1 MPIEPVAFLIR
12 MAIRLAPLG
21 RTSMARNLFSHFQ
34 KALRA
39 RGTTAMLT
47 LRMVDG
53 AETAAM
59 VYDKLP
65 IADFLR
71 RVAENEVVGMMVV
84 DGDDRR
90 YFFRLWKVD
99 PSSPEGGA

>member
-1 MPIEPVAFLIR
+1 
-12 MAIRLAPLG
+12 
-21 RTSMARNLFSHFQ
+21 
-34 KALRA
+34 
-39 RGTTAMLT
+39 
-47 LRMVDG
+47 MVDG

-71 RVAENEVVGMMVV
+71 RVAENEVVGMMVA